1 MNTYRIIGNDIN
13 EIING
18 DYIKSNNENQTEI
31 WLGMSI
37 VAILSKDISVFK
49 IAQDATKKEG
59 N

>member
-1 MNTYRIIGNDIN
+1 MNTYRIKSDDISEVIIGDF
-13 EIING
+13 
-18 DYIKSNNENQTEI
+18 IKTNNEGQTEI

-49 IAQDATKKEG
+49 IAQDATKKE

>member
-1 MNTYRIIGNDIN
+1 MNTYRIIGNDIS

-49 IAQDATKKEG
+49 IA
-59 N
+59 

>member
-49 IAQDATKKEG
+49 IAQDATKEK
-59 N
+59 

>member
-49 IAQDATKKEG
+49 IA
-59 N
+59 